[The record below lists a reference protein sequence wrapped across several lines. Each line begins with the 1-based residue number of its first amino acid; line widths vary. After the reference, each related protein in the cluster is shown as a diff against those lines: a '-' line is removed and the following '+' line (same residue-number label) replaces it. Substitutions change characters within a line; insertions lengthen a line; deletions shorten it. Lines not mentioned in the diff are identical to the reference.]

1 MQIDV
6 KGRNVPV
13 TDELRDHVI
22 KRFANIG
29 KQTPESTRLEIE
41 FTLEQNPA
49 IADAHIVDAT
59 IYLKGTTLRAS
70 DRAWDP
76 EHAMN
81 LCAHELTRQ
90 VKRDR
95 DKRRRRR
102 EARVPG
108 IAASSSQV
116 DQASA
121 SI

>member
-13 TDELRDHVI
+13 TDDLREHVK
-22 KRFANIG
+22 KRFANVG

-41 FTLEQNPA
+41 FSVERNPA
-49 IADAHIVDAT
+49 IADAHIVDAVL
-59 IYLKGTTLRAS
+59 YLKGTTLRAS
-70 DRAWDP
+70 DRSWDP

-90 VKRDR
+90 VKRHR

-108 IAASSSQV
+108 VADQPSAA
-116 DQASA
+116 
-121 SI
+121 I

>member
-13 TDELRDHVI
+13 TDQVRERVG
-22 KRFANIG
+22 KRFANVG

-41 FTLEQNPA
+41 FSLERNPA
-49 IADAHIVDAT
+49 IADAHVVDAT
-59 IYLKGTTLRAS
+59 LYLKGRTLRAS
-70 DRAWDP
+70 DRSWDP

-108 IAASSSQV
+108 IA
-116 DQASA
+116 DQPA
-121 SI
+121 I

>member
-1 MQIDV
+1 MEIDV

-13 TDELRDHVI
+13 SDELREHVR

-41 FTLEQNPA
+41 FSVERNPA
-49 IADAHIVDAT
+49 IPDAHIVDAVL
-59 IYLKGTTLRAS
+59 YLKGTTLRAS
-70 DRAWDP
+70 DRSWDP

-81 LCAHELTRQ
+81 LCSHELTRQ

-108 IAASSSQV
+108 VA

-121 SI
+121 AI

>member
-13 TDELRDHVI
+13 TDELREHVE

-29 KQTPESTRLEIE
+29 KQTPEFTRLEIE
-41 FTLEQNPA
+41 FSLERNPA
-49 IADAHIVDAT
+49 IPDAHIVDAVL
-59 IYLKGTTLRAS
+59 YLKGTTLRAS
-70 DRAWDP
+70 DRSRDP

-108 IAASSSQV
+108 LADHASPAV
-116 DQASA
+116 
-121 SI
+121 